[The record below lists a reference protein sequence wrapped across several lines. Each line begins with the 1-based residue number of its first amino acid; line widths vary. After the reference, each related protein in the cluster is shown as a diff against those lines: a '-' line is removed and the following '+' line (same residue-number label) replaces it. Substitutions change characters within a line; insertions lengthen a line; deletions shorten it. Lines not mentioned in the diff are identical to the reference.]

1 MFNNLKDIPRA
12 IVEFYHEEN
21 TELANP
27 VTHEM
32 DQVVLVYPNNRSD
45 TVSLRQAGRNAE
57 LIPLAEEVYKWAFHD
72 VYMSWL
78 KSGKEG
84 SEPEY
89 TDTTFYTDFN
99 KVNGKY
105 TRDRERYSLI
115 EVDGLTFDS
124 DEQSYKNLVGSLV
137 NWTILINNAVLI
149 ERQAVVGAKLLWVLA
164 DNSTV
169 YLTQQQIQNVVD
181 AIAVRVVNLQL
192 DYMAVKNT

>member
-45 TVSLRQAGRNAE
+45 TVSLRQACRNAE

-89 TDTTFYTDFN
+89 TDTTFYIDFN

>member
-89 TDTTFYTDFN
+89 TDTTFYIDFN

>member
-45 TVSLRQAGRNAE
+45 TVSLRQACRNAE

-124 DEQSYKNLVGSLV
+124 DEQSYKNLVGSLA
-137 NWTILINNAVLI
+137 NWTTLINDSSLL
-149 ERQAVVGAKLLWVLA
+149 ERQAIVDGKLLWVLA

>member
-124 DEQSYKNLVGSLV
+124 DEQSYKNLVGSLA
-137 NWTILINNAVLI
+137 NWTTLINDSSLL
-149 ERQAVVGAKLLWVLA
+149 ERQAIVDGKLLWVLA

>member
-89 TDTTFYTDFN
+89 TDTTFYIDFN

-124 DEQSYKNLVGSLV
+124 DEQSYKNLVGSLA
-137 NWTILINNAVLI
+137 NWTTLINDSSLL
-149 ERQAVVGAKLLWVLA
+149 ERQAIVDGKLLWVLA